1 MTSPGAQGDGAQP
14 LLEALAAA
22 ADGDEVDA
30 DSAHRG
36 RYPSAETPVRT
47 EFGPTIA
54 SMTPI
59 SSVASS
65 VSGRRCSR
73 LSLQARPGD
82 GALERVGFALQ
93 HEQVVLPKRHVRE
106 RAGTAG
112 LVADDGRDLDLAVG
126 EPVQIRHR
134 LPDHIRFRRDAR
146 LGDVV
151 LDVERRVEGGSA
163 LAPLRQQA
171 IAEGEEDDAGERDA
185 DARPA

>member
-1 MTSPGAQGDGAQP
+1 M
-14 LLEALAAA
+14 
-22 ADGDEVDA
+22 
-30 DSAHRG
+30 
-36 RYPSAETPVRT
+36 
-47 EFGPTIA
+47 A

-73 LSLQARPGD
+73 LSRRPARAT
-82 GALERVGFALQ
+82 ALSSASDSPSSMSRSFSRIVASGQ
-93 HEQVVLPKRHVRE
+93 

-112 LVADDGRDLDLAVG
+112 LVADDGGDLDLAVG

-134 LPDHIRFRRDAR
+134 LPDHIRFRRDAG

-151 LDVERRVEGGSA
+151 LDVERGVEGGGT

-171 IAEGEEDDAGERDA
+171 IAEGEEGDACERDA
-185 DARPA
+185 DADRREVEHAEGLAQELFPAPATR